1 MVGEHVNVVGGANSA
16 GQAALHLAKFAD
28 RITLVVRGAT
38 LAAGMSNHLITQ
50 TKGTANIDVISRHVV
65 DGDGVQ
71 HLNHPTPLGH
81 PSRAD

>member
-1 MVGEHVNVVGGANSA
+1 
-16 GQAALHLAKFAD
+16 
-28 RITLVVRGAT
+28 
-38 LAAGMSNHLITQ
+38 MSNHLITQ